1 MLASL
6 ARLVFQAKTVSMV
19 KREALDLQDRLA
31 HLDFQAQ
38 EVRLVSMAVPGL
50 VDPKDLMLDFLI
62 LYIGF

>member
-50 VDPKDLMLDFLI
+50 ADPKDLMLDFLI
-62 LYIGF
+62 LYVGF